1 MNTNN
6 NRKRDRQFAIR
17 ITEEEQALFN
27 IKQSLSKLSKT
38 DFFTQMVNDT
48 VIKTYQFNA
57 EVQEI
62 YHELRKIGVN
72 LNQIATHANSGYF
85 PQAEME
91 IKQIYPLYESV
102 MLSLKAFLEKP
113 LINARITE
121 VGLVKKS

>member
-6 NRKRDRQFAIR
+6 NRKRDRQFSIR

-48 VIKTYQFNA
+48 VIKTYQFNT
-57 EVQEI
+57 EIQEI

-72 LNQIATHANSGYF
+72 LNQIAAYANSGYF
-85 PQAEME
+85 PQAELE

-102 MLSLKAFLEKP
+102 MSALKSFLEKP
-113 LINARITE
+113 LINAKISE
-121 VGLVKKS
+121 VKLVKS